1 MLFSDRL
8 KRELSLRECVTEKW
22 NDELIWGLSGRPVSG
37 LQQSCMSR
45 VGKYPSNM
53 HGASEKINPT
63 MYVTEL
69 YYTKNGIPLDE
80 DKEWEYANRLKVK
93 KNTSNTANE
102 FYLIPDYETVTANF
116 DREPRIM
123 PISVLTVVCGIRVT
137 VFPEL
142 IRYLAVERTCRSGT
156 RYLRSLR
163 IF

>member
-1 MLFSDRL
+1 MPEACEEAIEMCEQERACQPEIVLHETHTNMLFSDRL

-80 DKEWEYANRLKVK
+80 DKE
-93 KNTSNTANE
+93 
-102 FYLIPDYETVTANF
+102 
-116 DREPRIM
+116 
-123 PISVLTVVCGIRVT
+123 
-137 VFPEL
+137 
-142 IRYLAVERTCRSGT
+142 
-156 RYLRSLR
+156 
-163 IF
+163 